1 MQTHNN
7 TGLFRKG
14 LTLSETTNFSLPSS
28 KSLQITISNFIEMV
42 VSSPKRS
49 KTLWHKGKLLIMN
62 NFSFCHSVL
71 NRFLLQIRENKAL
84 FRKGLATTLHPF
96 SQKKAYTFI
105 KPFPNKLCVK
115 KGLQFKSFEKLGKR
129 EIARNERFL
138 FFPQYFLP
146 FLQTFCHF
154 HQI

>member
-1 MQTHNN
+1 MARLLQKGKNTVGKREIAHYVQFLLFQQCFKRSLMQTHNN

-71 NRFLLQIRENKAL
+71 NRFLLQIHENKAL
-84 FRKGLATTLHPF
+84 FRKELSNYITSLFTE
-96 SQKKAYTFI
+96 
-105 KPFPNKLCVK
+105 
-115 KGLQFKSFEKLGKR
+115 KGLY
-129 EIARNERFL
+129 I
-138 FFPQYFLP
+138 Y
-146 FLQTFCHF
+146 QTFPK
-154 HQI
+154 QALR